1 MYQRILVPIDGSST
15 ANRGV
20 DEAIRLARL
29 AGAKVRLLHV
39 LDELIFVTGF
49 ETGATYINDL
59 LPKLKEGG
67 EAILEDARRRV
78 EAAGVPVET
87 HLMECLGSR
96 TSDIVVEQAN
106 AWKADLIV
114 LGTHGRRGIGRWVLG
129 SDAEQILRSAK
140 VPVLLVRGE
149 PEAQDRVARSA
160 AETAASAAARIA
172 TATV

>member
-15 ANRGV
+15 ANRGL
-20 DEAIRLARL
+20 DEAIRLAKL
-29 AGAKVRLLHV
+29 ANAKVRLLHV
-39 LDELIFVTGF
+39 LDELVFVTGF
-49 ETGATYINDL
+49 ETGATYINDVF
-59 LPKLKEGG
+59 PRLKEGG

-96 TSDIVVEQAN
+96 TSDIVVEQAK
-106 AWKADLIV
+106 AWKADVIV
-114 LGTHGRRGIGRWVLG
+114 LGTHGRRGIGRWLLG
-129 SDAEQILRSAK
+129 SDAEQILRSAH

-149 PEAQDRVARSA
+149 PAAQSPAAHGA
-160 AETAASAAARIA
+160 AETAATAAARVA